1 MRASSGRPFWTSS
14 VAKADVTRGGAMG
27 NLSESERK
35 VIARRI
41 NDLVLKQF
49 QTGVSTSA
57 KVICHNCGYAK
68 PLAGTIRY
76 GEYRLCNDCALRYE
90 LAKAEGG
97 VQTIEDF
104 VLTE

>member
-14 VAKADVTRGGAMG
+14 VAEADVIREGAMG
-27 NLSESERK
+27 NLSDSEIK
-35 VIARRI
+35 IITRRI
-41 NDLVLKQF
+41 SGLVLKQL
-49 QTGVSTSA
+49 QAGVSINA

-68 PLAGTIRY
+68 PLAVTIRY
-76 GEYRLCNDCALRYE
+76 GRYRLCNDCALRYE
-90 LAKAEGG
+90 LAKAEGD